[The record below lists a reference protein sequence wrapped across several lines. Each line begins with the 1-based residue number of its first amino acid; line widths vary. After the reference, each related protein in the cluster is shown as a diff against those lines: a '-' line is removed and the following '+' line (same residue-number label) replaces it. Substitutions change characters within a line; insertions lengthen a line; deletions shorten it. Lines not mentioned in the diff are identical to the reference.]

1 MPRLTLSLFGPTQ
14 FTRENDRIVD
24 FAYDKVLALL
34 AFLATEA
41 DRAHRRETLSGLLW
55 PDQDEPS
62 ARHNLNQALWNLRA
76 TVGDREADRPA
87 LRSTREAIQFDRD
100 AGCFVDVLAF
110 DSLFDR
116 VNQHVHHRPET
127 CRRCAEWLLEAA
139 ELYRGPFLEQFS
151 LADCPEFEHWMLA
164 KREYFHHRVSV
175 MLDLL
180 VEFSAHTDEN
190 DQAIT
195 YLRRLVDLDPWREDG
210 HRRLMHFLAQ
220 TGQRPAALAHFER
233 LQATLRNELD
243 TDVEPETRR
252 LRDEIGEGS
261 YQGAPKSVGEI
272 NGIKQSFRL
281 PRQMKPL
288 VGRERAMAEL
298 ADIVGSGGHRLIT
311 LTGPGGIGKTRL
323 AIQLAS
329 DERDTFADGV
339 CFVPL
344 SGLESAD
351 SLIQTIADARSL
363 TFYGGRDPRDQLLDD
378 LSDRELLLVLDN
390 FEHLL
395 SDVDLIANILDRALG
410 VHVLVTSREQLKLY
424 GELVFPVQALDIPD
438 PTGDVEAIE
447 RSGSFQLFIGSAK
460 RSNALFTHTPSDLPD
475 IARICALVGGIPL
488 GIELAAAWT
497 PLLSCQEIANEIEKS
512 LDFLSTSLRDVPQRH
527 RSVRA
532 AFDHSWG
539 MLNDHERTV
548 FACLS
553 VFHGGF
559 QKEAA
564 ERIAGATLP
573 TLMALMHKS
582 FVTRKSMG
590 RFEIHELLRQYG
602 AEKLEERPDQ
612 RDATHN
618 AHAHYYS
625 GYLIDREARLKTHE
639 RAVALQELVAESE
652 NIRATWTWTLTNA
665 RVGIL
670 DVLVNA
676 WLFYEVTGR
685 YREIENLL
693 SEAVRVF
700 ERFTDTRAE
709 VALARAL
716 TRRSVGIHRI
726 GAFNLSEPDLKRSN
740 GILRRHG
747 EYGELA
753 LNLNFMAM
761 IAHAA
766 DEHETERELLEES
779 LRMSR
784 LAGDEWITAYSLN
797 DLGMVTCV
805 LGDMDAAR
813 QMIQESLRT
822 FDSIGDQ
829 RGMAFALNNLGTVL
843 CRRGEYVEARR
854 LLQRSLDARHEMDD
868 RWGMAQSLIQSGVV
882 ALMMC
887 DYAESGELFRA
898 ALRIANDL
906 HAHPLVLEVLPEI
919 AKLFIA
925 LDDHDRA
932 HAILSRIEETG
943 PSAVV
948 ELSRTT
954 LAGDVDDRRSRATAR
969 YGSSPLTKLNDIIA
983 MALEPYPDAKPKPG
997 DWPNGWVTG
1006 LSGR

>member
-14 FTRENDRIVD
+14 FTRQNDRIVE

-34 AFLATEA
+34 ALLATEA
-41 DRAHRRETLSGLLW
+41 DRAHRRETLAGFLW
-55 PDQDEPS
+55 PDQDESS

-76 TVGDREADRPA
+76 TVGDREVDRPA

-100 AGCFVDVLAF
+100 ASCFVDVLAF
-110 DSLFDR
+110 DSLLQR
-116 VNQHVHHRPET
+116 VDQHAHRRPET
-127 CRRCAEWLLEAA
+127 CRRCAEWLSEAA

-151 LADCPEFEHWMLA
+151 LADCPEFEQWMLT
-164 KREYFHHRVSV
+164 KREHFDQRVGGA
-175 MLDLL
+175 LERL
-180 VEFSAHTDEN
+180 VEFCARTD
-190 DQAIT
+190 DADRAIA

-210 HRRLMHFLAQ
+210 HRRLMHLLAQ
-220 TGQRPAALAHFER
+220 TGQRAAALAHFER
-233 LQATLRNELD
+233 LQVMLRDELD

-261 YQGAPKSVGEI
+261 YQSTLNSVPETNRI
-272 NGIKQSFRL
+272 ARSRL
-281 PRQMKPL
+281 PRQMNPL
-288 VGRERAMAEL
+288 VGRKRAMAEL
-298 ADIVGSGGHRLIT
+298 ATLVSSGGHRLIT
-311 LTGPGGIGKTRL
+311 LMGPGGIGKTRL
-323 AIQLAS
+323 AVQLANE
-329 DERDTFADGV
+329 ERDAFVDGA

-351 SLIQTIADARSL
+351 SLTQAIADACSL
-363 TFYGGRDPRDQLLDD
+363 TFYGSRDPRDQLLDG

-395 SDVDLIANILDRALG
+395 SDVALITNILDRALG
-410 VHVLVTSREQLKLY
+410 VHVLVTSREQLGLY

-438 PTGDVEAIE
+438 PTGDVETIE
-447 RSGSFQLFIGSAK
+447 HAGAFQLFVESAK
-460 RSNALFTHTPSDLPD
+460 RSNALFTHGPSEVPD
-475 IARICALVGGIPL
+475 IACICALVGGIPL

-497 PLLSCQEIANEIEKS
+497 PLLSCHEIASEIGKS
-512 LDFLSTSLRDVPQRH
+512 LDFLSTSLRDVPERH

-532 AFDHSWG
+532 AFDHSWR
-539 MLNDHERTV
+539 MLNQTERSV
-548 FACLS
+548 FARLS

-564 ERIAGATLP
+564 EHVAGASLA
-573 TLMALMHKS
+573 TLMALMNKS
-582 FVTRKSMG
+582 FMARNPMG

-602 AEKLEERPDQ
+602 AEKLNDLPNQ
-612 RDATHN
+612 RESTHD
-618 AHAHYYS
+618 AHARFYA
-625 GYLIDREARLKTHE
+625 GYLIDREARLKLRG
-639 RAVALQELVAESE
+639 RAEALQDLVAESE
-652 NIRATWTWTLTNA
+652 NVRAAWTWTLANA
-665 RVGIL
+665 RVDIL

-693 SEAVRVF
+693 SEAVGIL
-700 ERFTDTRAE
+700 EQSTDTRAE

-747 EYGELA
+747 EFGELA

-766 DEHETERELLEES
+766 DDHDTERELLEES

-784 LAGDEWITAYSLN
+784 LAGDDWITAYSLN
-797 DLGMVTCV
+797 DLGMVTCL

-813 QMIQESLRT
+813 RMIQESLET

-843 CRRGEYVEARR
+843 CRRGEYDEARR

-868 RWGMAQSLIQSGVV
+868 RWGMAQSLIESGVV
-882 ALMMC
+882 ALMMS
-887 DYAESGELFRA
+887 DYAESGEHFRA

-919 AKLFIA
+919 AKLFTA
-925 LDDHDRA
+925 LNDHDRA
-932 HAILSRIEETG
+932 NAILSRIEETG

-954 LAGDVDDRRSRATAR
+954 LSGGVDDHPSRAPAR
-969 YGSSPLTKLNDIIA
+969 YGSSPLTRLNDIIA
-983 MALEPYPDAKPKPG
+983 MVLEQNTNAEPEPTHPRYG
-997 DWPNGWVTG
+997 IGTG